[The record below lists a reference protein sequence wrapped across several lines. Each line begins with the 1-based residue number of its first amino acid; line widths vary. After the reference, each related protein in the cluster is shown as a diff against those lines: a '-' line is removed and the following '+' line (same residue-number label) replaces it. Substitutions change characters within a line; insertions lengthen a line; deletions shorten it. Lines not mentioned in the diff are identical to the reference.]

1 MTNNAI
7 SLTGK
12 VQIVLRFYGE
22 PGRIH
27 TNYDF
32 VHCTSCWTSWD
43 NELVMPARALETI
56 INKELYYIGSK
67 YPLCSVIC
75 TRKFMNRG
83 WTINAGQYVKMVL
96 QLNDLDL
103 KNLHVFEEQLIGVDS
118 TYFNHLIW
126 TIEQMKKNDPDFTME
141 SGYLIK
147 LINDVFIIHNYH

>member
-1 MTNNAI
+1 
-7 SLTGK
+7 
-12 VQIVLRFYGE
+12 
-22 PGRIH
+22 
-27 TNYDF
+27 
-32 VHCTSCWTSWD
+32 
-43 NELVMPARALETI
+43 
-56 INKELYYIGSK
+56 
-67 YPLCSVIC
+67 
-75 TRKFMNRG
+75 MNRG